1 MGLLMVVPPAILKA
15 SFSLSDSFSTSLT
28 VLIRGFLMAGF
39 DAAFFADFFFAAIV
53 LLDAPAIL

>member
-1 MGLLMVVPPAILKA
+1 LVSDYLVGLLIVVPPAVLNA

-39 DAAFFADFFFAAIV
+39 DAAFLDGFAIV
-53 LLDAPAIL
+53 LVI